1 MLSNVAESRLGR
13 SRRLHYQSGAGEAP
27 DRHTEFVTLAGL
39 GRIFPPQQCSK
50 TDWLAAMTP
59 IGAGSVT
66 GSHTEEVLVSNSLLI
81 RRKRR
86 TSRIPPAIWKHNV
99 RSEAKGAGAR
109 LKFMGSAHHLVRTF
123 VVTELPRAQQSLSP
137 ETIAVGVGLEIERV
151 LEILDELEEQLTFLY
166 RRDGRNVDWAY
177 PVTVEETPHRVTL
190 DSGER
195 FFGA

>member
-1 MLSNVAESRLGR
+1 MPAVL
-13 SRRLHYQSGAGEAP
+13 
-27 DRHTEFVTLAGL
+27 
-39 GRIFPPQQCSK
+39 QQCW
-50 TDWLAAMTP
+50 THIP
-59 IGAGSVT
+59 SV
-66 GSHTEEVLVSNSLLI
+66 
-81 RRKRR
+81 
-86 TSRIPPAIWKHNV
+86 IWKHNV

-109 LKFMGSAHHLVRTF
+109 LEFMGSAHHLVRTF

-151 LEILDELEEQLTFLY
+151 LEILDELETQLTFLY